1 MPYDPRIHHRRSIRL
16 KEHDYT
22 QPGAYFI
29 TLCTQGRQCLF
40 GNVVK
45 GKMQLNYLGHIAF
58 NCWEAIP
65 DHFPHIELDTFVVM
79 PNHLHGVL
87 VIIDTS
93 VGARQCRAPTTERQC
108 RAPTTEQFGKPV
120 CGSISTVIRTYKS
133 AVSKSINIIWHTKG
147 QSIWQRNF
155 YEHISRDQ
163 KPLDRIRQYILD
175 NPQRWAD
182 DPENPQHNPDD
193 CEFLFDIPF

>member
-1 MPYDPRIHHRRSIRL
+1 MPYDPRIHQRRSIRL
-16 KEHDYT
+16 KGHDYT
-22 QPGAYFI
+22 QPGTYFI

-79 PNHLHGVL
+79 PNHLHGIL
-87 VIIDTS
+87 VITDMS
-93 VGARQCRAPTTERQC
+93 VGAWQCHAPTR
-108 RAPTTEQFGKPV
+108 EQFGKPV
-120 CGSISTVIRTYKS
+120 RGSIPTVIGSYKS
-133 AVSKSINIIWHTKG
+133 AVSKSINVIWHTKR

-163 KPLDRIRQYILD
+163 KSLDHIRQYILD

>member
-1 MPYDPRIHHRRSIRL
+1 MPYDPRKHRRRSIRL
-16 KEHDYT
+16 KGYDYT

-29 TLCTQGRQCLF
+29 TLCTHGRQCLF

-79 PNHLHGVL
+79 PNHLHGIL
-87 VIIDTS
+87 VITDTS
-93 VGARQCRAPTTERQC
+93 VGAWHCHAHTR
-108 RAPTTEQFGKPV
+108 EQFGKPV
-120 CGSISTVIRTYKS
+120 RGSIPTVIGSYKS
-133 AVSKSINIIWHTKG
+133 AVSKSINVIWHTKG

-163 KPLDRIRQYILD
+163 KSLDHIRQYILD

-182 DPENPQHNPDD
+182 DPDNSQQNPDD
-193 CEFLFDIPF
+193 YKFLFDIPF

>member
-16 KEHDYT
+16 KGHDYT

-87 VIIDTS
+87 V
-93 VGARQCRAPTTERQC
+93 GARQCH
-108 RAPTTEQFGKPV
+108 APTTEQFGKPV
-120 CGSISTVIRTYKS
+120 CGSTSTVIRSYKS
-133 AVSKSINIIWHTKG
+133 VVSKSINIIWHTKE

-163 KPLDRIRQYILD
+163 KSLDHIRQYILD
-175 NPQRWAD
+175 NPQRWTD

>member
-1 MPYDPRIHHRRSIRL
+1 MPYDPRIHHRRSIRF

-22 QPGAYFI
+22 QLGAYFI

-40 GNVVK
+40 GNVAK
-45 GKMQLNYLGHIAF
+45 GEMQLNYLGHVAF

-79 PNHLHGVL
+79 PNHLHGIL
-87 VIIDTS
+87 VITDTFL
-93 VGARQCRAPTTERQC
+93 GAWHCRV
-108 RAPTTEQFGKPV
+108 PTTEQFGKPV
-120 CGSISTVIRTYKS
+120 CGSIPTVIRSYKS
-133 AVSKSINIIWHTKG
+133 AVSKSLNIIWHTKG

-155 YEHISRDQ
+155 YEHISREQ
-163 KPLDRIRQYILD
+163 KSLHKIRQYILD
-175 NPQRWAD
+175 NPQRWVD
-182 DPENPQHNPDD
+182 DPENPQHNPDN

>member
-1 MPYDPRIHHRRSIRL
+1 MPYDPRIHQRRSIRL
-16 KEHDYT
+16 KGHDYT

-29 TLCTQGRQCLF
+29 TLCTQMRQCLF

-45 GKMQLNYLGHIAF
+45 SKMQLNYLGHIAF

-65 DHFPHIELDTFVVM
+65 DHFLHIELDTFVVM
-79 PNHLHGVL
+79 PNHLHGIL
-87 VIIDTS
+87 IITDTS
-93 VGARQCRAPTTERQC
+93 VGAWHCHAPTR
-108 RAPTTEQFGKPV
+108 EQFGKPV
-120 CGSISTVIRTYKS
+120 HGSIPTVIGSYKS
-133 AVSKSINIIWHTKG
+133 AVSKNINVIWHTKG

-163 KPLDRIRQYILD
+163 KSLDHIREYILN

-182 DPENPQHNPDD
+182 DPENSQQNPDGY
-193 CEFLFDIPF
+193 EFLFDIPF

>member
-1 MPYDPRIHHRRSIRL
+1 MPYDPRIHQRRSIRL
-16 KEHDYT
+16 KGHDYT

-29 TLCTQGRQCLF
+29 TLCTQARQCLF

-45 GKMQLNYLGHIAF
+45 GKMQLNYLCHIAF

-79 PNHLHGVL
+79 PNHLHGIL
-87 VIIDTS
+87 VITDTS
-93 VGARQCRAPTTERQC
+93 VGAWHCHAPTR
-108 RAPTTEQFGKPV
+108 
-120 CGSISTVIRTYKS
+120 
-133 AVSKSINIIWHTKG
+133 
-147 QSIWQRNF
+147 
-155 YEHISRDQ
+155 
-163 KPLDRIRQYILD
+163 RQYILD